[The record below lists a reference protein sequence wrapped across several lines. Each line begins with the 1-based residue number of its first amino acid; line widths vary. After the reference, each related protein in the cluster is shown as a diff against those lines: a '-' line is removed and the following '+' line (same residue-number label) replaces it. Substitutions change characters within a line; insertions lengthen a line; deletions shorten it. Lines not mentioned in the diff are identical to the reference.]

1 MTMKAVR
8 PIFRANNLTEGETM
22 IIADSLVDK
31 EGRIN
36 LKQSQLVIQDKG
48 ALGAWRA

>member
-8 PIFRANNLTEGETM
+8 PIFRANKTEGETM

-36 LKQSQLVIQDKG
+36 LKQSQLVLQDKG